1 MERSTVQSEYY
12 GPHDDIVDL
21 YKRQHAERCR
31 HAIEDGKA
39 VISVEHILEQLSFH
53 FLHTTINSTGE
64 LPSSAD
70 RLRMHK
76 ARKVP
81 LLSTPHSQFP
91 RSRRPSTQHAADDR
105 DPRRDQ
111 ALQAGESR
119 QPLSSPLPAGPL
131 PIHSSP
137 LQPRVSRRHLPLH
150 PAGALETVPFHPSP
164 HLGSTRSC
172 GASCSTCAQTP
183 KPARRVVSPRA
194 AGAKPTSRRASAKN
208 RPKSAP
214 ANSVASSSTTTSR
227 YPFSLPLTPHVFS
240 PQHRQSLASPN
251 YLPFLANTFYRLQ
264 TLAWRNAFLSAM
276 KRLPP
281 AEPVRCMRALFPA
294 PDSEPLSP
302 CFSSLS
308 TETADLADSLR
319 DANCATGAVS
329 ATSSGTWPSGASTGS
344 FTLLD
349 SEPRE
354 SSVFASCR
362 VATPGTT
369 TLLFPRFYSFV
380 QVIVFREFH
389 VVCEETPGVP
399 T

>member
-39 VISVEHILEQLSFH
+39 VISVEHILEQLPFH
-53 FLHTTINSTGE
+53 FLHTTINSTGK

-111 ALQAGESR
+111 ALQASESR

-227 YPFSLPLTPHVFS
+227 YPFSLPPHSARFLAPASTVPRFPQLPPFS
-240 PQHRQSLASPN
+240 GKHLLSSPN
-251 YLPFLANTFYRLQ
+251 SRLE
-264 TLAWRNAFLSAM
+264 
-276 KRLPP
+276 KRLPFRHETVAP
-281 AEPVRCMRALFPA
+281 RGTCPMHARVVSRARFRAVIALFFVTFHR
-294 PDSEPLSP
+294 DRRSRR
-302 CFSSLS
+302 
-308 TETADLADSLR
+308 LAS
-319 DANCATGAVS
+319 
-329 ATSSGTWPSGASTGS
+329 
-344 FTLLD
+344 
-349 SEPRE
+349 
-354 SSVFASCR
+354 
-362 VATPGTT
+362 
-369 TLLFPRFYSFV
+369 
-380 QVIVFREFH
+380 
-389 VVCEETPGVP
+389 
-399 T
+399 

>member
-39 VISVEHILEQLSFH
+39 VISVEHILEQLPFH
-53 FLHTTINSTGE
+53 FLHTTINSTGK

-111 ALQAGESR
+111 ALQASESR

-137 LQPRVSRRHLPLH
+137 LHPRVSRRHLPLH

-281 AEPVRCMRALFPA
+281 RNLSDACARCFPRPIPSRYRPVFRHFPPRPPISPTRFVTPIAPLAQFLRQVAERGPVAPA
-294 PDSEPLSP
+294 P
-302 CFSSLS
+302 
-308 TETADLADSLR
+308 AVSLR
-319 DANCATGAVS
+319 S
-329 ATSSGTWPSGASTGS
+329 
-344 FTLLD
+344 D